1 MNIMNVIAQI
11 KNAKTRADIMSI
23 LQKEL
28 YSLSDREELRK
39 AVMEACKE
47 SAAQPG
53 AKTFRLAVVN
63 LILNAPRNLRLVHV
77 DRISDMDDRFV
88 ACSLIP
94 FAGLWVNGSESVEK
108 LKDFAT
114 LEEREEFIARI
125 NRQAIS
131 EHIEIDT
138 VVSDTMLSEFRNWYL
153 DEAMYYLRIEYEDR
167 ADFPFMADVDQDDP
181 DWFFDD
187 FAFGF
192 LWNAGSEQ
200 LNRLTLLH
208 TFEERAEYVRAINK
222 KVYEACGGHCMPE
235 RERIYANEI
244 RRFREHGDLSAFK
257 VLFQHDAELRLL
269 YAF

>member
-11 KNAKTRADIMSI
+11 ENAQTHADVMSI

-28 YSLSDREELRK
+28 YSLSDREELRR
-39 AVMEACKE
+39 AVMEACRG
-47 SAAQPG
+47 SDGRPG
-53 AKTFRLAVVN
+53 AKIFRLAGAN

-77 DRISDMDDRFV
+77 DRLSDMDDRFV

-94 FAGLWVNGSESVEK
+94 FAGLWVNGSESIEK
-108 LKDFAT
+108 LKGLAT

-131 EHIEIDT
+131 EHIEIDA
-138 VVSDTMLSEFRNWYL
+138 VVCDTMISEFRNLYL

-167 ADFPFMADVDQDDP
+167 TDSPLMADIGQDDP

-192 LWNAGSEQ
+192 LWSAGSEQ
-200 LNRLTLLH
+200 LKGLALLH
-208 TFEERAEYVRAINK
+208 TFEERAEYVGAINRN
-222 KVYEACGGHCMPE
+222 VYKACGGHWMPE

-257 VLFQHDAELRLL
+257 VLFQHDAELRML